1 MVADYTRGNEVVAGI
16 RVVVAGIRVVVA
28 GIRVVVARGFAVFY
42 FLFYSLFS

>member
-16 RVVVAGIRVVVA
+16 TVVVAGITVVVA
-28 GIRVVVARGFAVFY
+28 GGFAVFS